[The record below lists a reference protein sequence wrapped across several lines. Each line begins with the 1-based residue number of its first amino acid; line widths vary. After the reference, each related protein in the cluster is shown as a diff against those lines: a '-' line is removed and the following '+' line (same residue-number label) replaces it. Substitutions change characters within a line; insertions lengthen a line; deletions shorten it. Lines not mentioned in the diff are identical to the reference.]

1 MRIASVRDGV
11 VPIASAI
18 ANAYIDFSKMTA
30 SVVAV
35 TIEDGQGRS
44 ATGYG
49 FNSNGRYAQPGLLRE
64 RFIPRLLETPEA
76 SLVHAD
82 GGLEPAGAWA
92 SMMRN
97 EKPGGHG
104 DRSVAVGVLD
114 MALWDAAAKLA
125 GLPLW
130 KLLANRYRAGE
141 ADDTP

>member
-1 MRIASVRDGV
+1 MRITSIRQGV

-30 SVVAV
+30 SVVAITV
-35 TIEDGQGRS
+35 EDGTGKS

-49 FNSNGRYAQPGLLRE
+49 FNSNGRYAQPGLLAE
-64 RFIPRLLETPEA
+64 RFIPRLQAATEA
-76 SLVHAD
+76 ELALSE
-82 GGLEPAGAWA
+82 GGLNPAGAWA
-92 SMMRN
+92 AMMRN

-125 GLPLW
+125 GVP
-130 KLLANRYRAGE
+130 
-141 ADDTP
+141 